1 MADHIAERIPE
12 EIRKE
17 IAKNPT
23 GDLTKSIESVFLKV
37 NIFKFLNSVLQIDNE
52 LRLIDS
58 DQTGS
63 TACVVLIR

>member
-12 EIRKE
+12 EMRKE

-23 GDLTKSIESVFLKV
+23 GDLNK
-37 NIFKFLNSVLQIDNE
+37 